1 MACMFV
7 SPLNNIDELIVAPE
21 GIRGKHELP
30 IYIYI
35 YISYDNKRDKR
46 IWIGWRDKKG
56 YIFLFILFLI
66 FRYGYYSEIGM
77 YFVEKI

>member
-1 MACMFV
+1 MFV

-35 YISYDNKRDKR
+35 SPMTIKEINVFELVGEIKRD
-46 IWIGWRDKKG
+46 I
-56 YIFLFILFLI
+56 
-66 FRYGYYSEIGM
+66 YS
-77 YFVEKI
+77 YLYCF

>member
-1 MACMFV
+1 MFV

-35 YISYDNKRDKR
+35 YISPMTIKEINVFELVGEIKRD
-46 IWIGWRDKKG
+46 I
-56 YIFLFILFLI
+56 
-66 FRYGYYSEIGM
+66 YS
-77 YFVEKI
+77 YLYCF